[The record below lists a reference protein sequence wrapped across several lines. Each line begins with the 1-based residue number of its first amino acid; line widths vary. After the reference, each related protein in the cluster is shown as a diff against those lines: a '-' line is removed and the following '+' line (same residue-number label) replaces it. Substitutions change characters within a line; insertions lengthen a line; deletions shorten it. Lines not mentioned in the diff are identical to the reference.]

1 MFYGAQD
8 GLFFLPQ
15 SQNVTERGRFDLSFI
30 TGGLFRGTVDE
41 TLCTDGVFPEL
52 FVLPLQGH
60 KLELFGL

>member
-1 MFYGAQD
+1 MVF
-8 GLFFLPQ
+8 FFLPQ